1 MKRGFY
7 LFGFLLPVF
16 LFGQTPQI
24 DSLKRI
30 LPLLKDSA
38 RIDCMN
44 ELGLQ
49 YIERSI
55 KDSAEYYNDSAF
67 RLSNQI
73 QYIHGLAVSLLHQGF
88 SKIHFYNNFYEAEK
102 LEKESVDDFER
113 TSNKNE
119 LTSTYS
125 QLSFACFSQ
134 SRYDE
139 ALKYAEECYA
149 LDKKNQD
156 ESGMSDIL
164 TLISQIHL
172 KRGEFDLAFE
182 STQEA
187 LQLAIRK
194 GDKLQ
199 LQGCH
204 ISLGSICMA
213 IEDYP
218 QALDYY
224 RSYYQNYTREDSI
237 AESNDETTVW
247 SKMEFAEIYS
257 HLNKF
262 DSALYIYNLFDTI
275 HAPEKDLRVF
285 LGSKGEYFML
295 TGENDKALP
304 ILLRALKLHRK
315 FNDRNEIVRIVLDV
329 ANTYNALHNENQA
342 LSYAREG
349 LSLGLETRARQRMR
363 DAYKLLYTIYNSRGE
378 TDSAYF
384 YYRAYIQTKESLTD
398 DQTKGKFTANRYV
411 EKIATLN
418 DEKLISQQKLKIQ
431 DQQLKNET
439 LIRNLL
445 ISFVFVV
452 LLLSFLVLRNI
463 LLKRR
468 NEKLKNDNIY
478 KELQHKTS
486 EMEMQALRAQMNP
499 HFIFNCLNSIN
510 RFIMKNEPRIASDY
524 LTQFSR
530 LIRFVLN
537 NSKKAWIPLED
548 EIEMLK
554 LYLDMEKLR
563 FKDAFNYLLRCDE
576 GIDPSGVFIPPLL
589 LQPFVENAI
598 WHGLMHKK
606 ENGEVTISFRIENDI
621 LLCTIVDNGVG
632 RSAAASAG
640 SKSSQAQKSMG
651 IQITR
656 ERLALINGDL
666 EDEKV
671 AFHIEDM
678 YDNTGRPSGTKVNLK
693 IKFRKI
699 GEVSWESNPQ
709 IKLTNHD

>member
-113 TSNKNE
+113 TSNKDE

-149 LDKKNQD
+149 MDKKNQD

-182 STQEA
+182 SAQEA

-199 LQGCH
+199 QHGCQVC
-204 ISLGSICMA
+204 LGSICMA

-218 QALDYY
+218 QALDFY

-237 AESNDETTVW
+237 EESNDETTVW
-247 SKMEFAEIYS
+247 TKMEFAEIYS
-257 HLNKF
+257 HLKKF
-262 DSALYIYNLFDTI
+262 DSALYLYDLFDTS

-295 TGENDKALP
+295 TGEYEKALP
-304 ILLRALKLHRK
+304 LLLRALALHRK

-329 ANTYNALHNENQA
+329 AETYNALQNENQA
-342 LSYAREG
+342 LLYAREG
-349 LSLGLETRARQRMR
+349 LNLGLQTRARQRMR
-363 DAYKLLYTIYNSRGE
+363 DAYKLLYLIYNNRGK
-378 TDSAYF
+378 TDSAYL
-384 YYRAYIQTKESLTD
+384 YYRSYIQTKESLTD
-398 DQTKGKFTANRYV
+398 DQTKGKFAANRYD
-411 EKIATLN
+411 EKITALN
-418 DEKLISQQKLKIQ
+418 NEKLISDQRLKIQ
-431 DQQLKNET
+431 DDQLKNESLLRKILIAFLLAILVVSIL
-439 LIRNLL
+439 LIRN
-445 ISFVFVV
+445 IF
-452 LLLSFLVLRNI
+452 
-463 LLKRR
+463 LKRR
-468 NEKLKNDNIY
+468 NEKLKNENIQR
-478 KELQHKTS
+478 KLLHDTS

-510 RFIMKNEPRIASDY
+510 RFIMKNESKAASDY

-554 LYLDMEKLR
+554 LYLDMEMLR
-563 FKDAFNYLLRCDE
+563 FKDAFDYEICHDEDVDLL
-576 GIDPSGVFIPPLL
+576 SVYIPPLL
-589 LQPFVENAI
+589 LQPFVENAV

-606 ENGEVTISFRIENDI
+606 ENGLVTISFKVEQDI
-621 LLCTIVDNGVG
+621 LHCTIVDNGVG

-640 SKSSQAQKSMG
+640 SKSSQSHKSMG

-656 ERLALINGDL
+656 ERLALINGSL

-671 AFHIEDM
+671 AFKIEDM
-678 YDNTGRPSGTKVNLK
+678 FDNTGRPSGTKVSLK
-693 IKFRKI
+693 IRFLRHNEI
-699 GEVSWESNPQ
+699 SRESNPN

>member
-1 MKRGFY
+1 MKQRF
-7 LFGFLLPVF
+7 LIFTFLLPVF
-16 LFGQTPQI
+16 LFCQTPHI
-24 DSLKRI
+24 DSLRKK
-30 LPLLKDSA
+30 LTLLKDSA
-38 RIDCMN
+38 RIDCIN

-49 YIERSI
+49 FIELSV
-55 KDSAEYYNDSAF
+55 KDSAAYYEKSAYDQSAT
-67 RLSNQI
+67 LHYN
-73 QYIHGLAVSLLHQGF
+73 HGLAVSTYLMGT
-88 SKIHFYNNFYEAEK
+88 SETHFYNNFTEAEK
-102 LEKESVDDFER
+102 LGKQSVNYYQK
-113 TSNKNE
+113 TSNKDGLAAN
-119 LTSTYS
+119 YS

-139 ALKYAEECYA
+139 ALYYAEECYT
-149 LDKKNQD
+149 LVRKNLD

-164 TLISQIHL
+164 TLITQIHL
-172 KRGEFDLAFE
+172 KRGEFDLGFE
-182 STQEA
+182 SAQEA
-187 LQLAIRK
+187 LQLALRK
-194 GDKLQ
+194 GDLTEIHDCQ
-199 LQGCH
+199 
-204 ISLGSICMA
+204 IALGSICMG

-218 QALDYY
+218 LALDYY
-224 RSYYQNYTREDSI
+224 RSYYQNYTREDSVS
-237 AESNDETTVW
+237 ESKDETYVW
-247 SKMEFAEIYS
+247 TKMEFAEIYS

-262 DSALYIYNLFDTI
+262 DSALLIYNLFDTI
-275 HAPEKDLRVF
+275 HAQEKDLRVY

-295 TGENDKALP
+295 TGEYDKALP
-304 ILLRALKLHRK
+304 TLLRALALHRK

-349 LSLGLETRARQRMR
+349 LSLGLETQARQRMR
-363 DAYKLLYTIYNSRGE
+363 DSYKLLYTIYNSRGE

-398 DQTKGKFTANRYV
+398 DQTKGKFAANRYV

-445 ISFVFVV
+445 ISFVFIV
-452 LLLSFLVLRNI
+452 LMLSFLVLRNI

-478 KELQHKTS
+478 NELQHKTS

-510 RFIMKNEPRIASDY
+510 RFIMKNESQVASDY

-537 NSKKAWIPLED
+537 NSKKAWITLED

-563 FKDAFNYLLRCDE
+563 FKDAFNYHFQYDE
-576 GIDPSGVFIPPLL
+576 AIDLTGVFIPPLL
-589 LQPFVENAI
+589 LQPFVENAV

-621 LLCTIVDNGVG
+621 LHCNIIDNGVG

-678 YDNTGRPSGTKVNLK
+678 YDNTGRPTGTKVSLK

-709 IKLTNHD
+709 IK